1 MGKVVDMIGRQCG
14 RLYVLERGP
23 DYIEPK
29 SGFHRAQWLC
39 RCSCGNVILAHGKN
53 LRSGN
58 TRSCGCLIKD
68 KMRTIGAQN
77 KSVNRYEF
85 YGDLVIGYTQKND
98 PFYFDKEDYERVS
111 AYCWYRHHDG
121 YIFAATADKK
131 KIALHRLVMNASAD
145 EQIDH
150 INHQKEN
157 ACKSNLRRVSHQEN
171 SFNGTLAK
179 NNTSGR
185 TGVNF
190 NKQSKKWISRL
201 MKSGKSFFL
210 GAFDTFEE
218 AVAARKAAEE
228 KYFGDYSY
236 DNSIAASPLIEVV

>member
-1 MGKVVDMIGRQCG
+1 MSSMAIWLSDTPRRMILSTSIRKIMNEYQLIAGTVIMMGISLRQ
-14 RLYVLERGP
+14 
-23 DYIEPK
+23 
-29 SGFHRAQWLC
+29 
-39 RCSCGNVILAHGKN
+39 
-53 LRSGN
+53 LR
-58 TRSCGCLIKD
+58 T
-68 KMRTIGAQN
+68 
-77 KSVNRYEF
+77 
-85 YGDLVIGYTQKND
+85 
-98 PFYFDKEDYERVS
+98 
-111 AYCWYRHHDG
+111 
-121 YIFAATADKK
+121 KK

-190 NKQSKKWISRL
+190 NKRSKKWISRL
-201 MKSGKSFFL
+201 MKSGKSIFL